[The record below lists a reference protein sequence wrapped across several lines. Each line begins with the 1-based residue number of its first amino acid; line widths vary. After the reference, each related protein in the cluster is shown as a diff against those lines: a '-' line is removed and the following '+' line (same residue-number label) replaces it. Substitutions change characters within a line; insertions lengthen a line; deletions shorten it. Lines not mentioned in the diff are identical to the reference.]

1 MTSELIE
8 KLNSLTSAVIE
19 HRLKVNSQKQ
29 STLEELTRSTATFY
43 KEVFDRYLPLLKNTQ
58 KIYNSMTQYEVHTEY
73 GNFSMGLTATGF
85 FSSLAGWGAYSF
97 GSLCMCYRNEKG
109 LIDLRNK
116 EGLLKL
122 RDFLNNV
129 DWADFDKQITEQAVK
144 LFGRYEEETLK
155 EEL

>member
-8 KLNSLTSAVIE
+8 KLNSLTSAVIK
-19 HRLKVNSQKQ
+19 HRLEVNAQKQ
-29 STLEELTRSTATFY
+29 STLEELKCSTAKFCNKVY
-43 KEVFDRYLPLLKNTQ
+43 GRYQTLLENTR
-58 KIYNSMTQYEVHTEY
+58 KIHNSITQYEVHTEH
-73 GNFSMGLTATGF
+73 GNFAMGLAATGF
-85 FSSLAGWGAYSF
+85 FCSISGWEVYSF

-129 DWADFDKQITEQAVK
+129 DWGEFDKQITEQAVK
-144 LFGRYEEETLK
+144 LFGQYENETLK